1 MTLFKKISIGS
12 DHAGF
17 RYKEEIKK
25 MLEEGYEV
33 LDYGI
38 FDEKPITDYEV
49 AERVGISVNTKEA
62 DAGILICGT
71 GLGMSI
77 SANKIPGIRAALCN
91 DLFTAKKS
99 REHNDANLLALGSR
113 IVGIELAK
121 EIVKTWL
128 ETEYEGGRHIS
139 RNKSMM
145 DLDKKYRR

>member
-1 MTLFKKISIGS
+1 
-12 DHAGF
+12 
-17 RYKEEIKK
+17 
-25 MLEEGYEV
+25 MLEEKYEV

-38 FDEKPITDYEV
+38 FDEKPITDYGV
-49 AERVGISVNTKEA
+49 AERVGISVSTNET

-99 REHNDANLLALGSR
+99 REHNDANLLVLGSR
-113 IVGIELAK
+113 VVGIELAK
-121 EIVKTWL
+121 EIVKIWL

-139 RNKSMM
+139 RNKSIM
-145 DLDKKYRR
+145 DLDRKYRKQK